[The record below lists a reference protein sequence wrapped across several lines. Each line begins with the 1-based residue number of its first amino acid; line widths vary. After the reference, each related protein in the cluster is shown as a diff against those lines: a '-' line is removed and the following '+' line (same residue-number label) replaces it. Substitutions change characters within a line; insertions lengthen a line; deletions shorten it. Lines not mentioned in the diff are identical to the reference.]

1 VPEMKAAEHDVMKSR
16 IGTPASIIASVVA
29 LMAALSAPGVGQIQ
43 EAKQMMTAKMMMSA
57 RSELHQAP
65 MNS

>member
-1 VPEMKAAEHDVMKSR
+1 MKAAEHDVMKSR

-43 EAKQMMTAKMMMSA
+43 EAKQMTTAMMVSA
-57 RSELHQAP
+57 HVKSCIKHAQCNE
-65 MNS
+65 